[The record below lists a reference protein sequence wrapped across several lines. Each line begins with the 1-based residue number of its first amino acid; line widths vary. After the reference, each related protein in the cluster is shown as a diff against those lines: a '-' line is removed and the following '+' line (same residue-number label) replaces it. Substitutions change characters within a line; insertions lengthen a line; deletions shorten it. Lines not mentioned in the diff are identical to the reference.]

1 MFSSRVKLYCY
12 DKDVFVWKECG
23 IGILKIFY
31 NLEKG
36 CSWILM
42 RCEVIYKICVNY
54 FIIDDMKLIE
64 KKGIINVW
72 IWNIFVDYLEEIGK
86 LE

>member
-1 MFSSRVKLYCY
+1 
-12 DKDVFVWKECG
+12 
-23 IGILKIFY
+23 
-31 NLEKG
+31 
-36 CSWILM
+36 M

>member
-36 CSWILM
+36 CS
-42 RCEVIYKICVNY
+42 
-54 FIIDDMKLIE
+54 
-64 KKGIINVW
+64 
-72 IWNIFVDYLEEIGK
+72 
-86 LE
+86 